1 VESPTAAVVR
11 NLLETAWTM
20 AGLYEIIAELRHENQ
35 TPAATRTLDLVTE
48 RLGETQ
54 DNLRQALSRIPSTA
68 IPFGGQPVLE
78 ELLAR
83 AEAEHVD
90 DLTTG
95 YSRTEMAAA
104 TEAVDSSQAGI
115 AIVMG
120 GLAVLSI
127 VLIVLAII
135 YGISAVH
142 A

>member
-1 VESPTAAVVR
+1 
-11 NLLETAWTM
+11 M

-54 DNLRQALSRIPSTA
+54 DNLRHALSRIPSTA

-83 AEAEHVD
+83 AQADHVD
-90 DLTTG
+90 NLTTG
-95 YSRTEMAAA
+95 RSVAEIAASTEV
-104 TEAVDSSQAGI
+104 VDASQTGI
-115 AIVMG
+115 ALIMG
-120 GLAVLSI
+120 GLAALSI
-127 VLIVLAII
+127 VLIVLVII
-135 YGISAVH
+135 YGITSVH

>member
-1 VESPTAAVVR
+1 
-11 NLLETAWTM
+11 M

-54 DNLRQALSRIPSTA
+54 DNLRQALGRIPSTA
-68 IPFGGQPVLE
+68 IPYGGQPVLE

-83 AEAEHVD
+83 AQAEHVD
-90 DLTTG
+90 NLSTG
-95 YSRTEMAAA
+95 YSKTELAAA
-104 TEAVDSSQAGI
+104 TEAVDSSQTGI
-115 AIVMG
+115 ALVMG

-135 YGISAVH
+135 YGISSVH

>member
-1 VESPTAAVVR
+1 
-11 NLLETAWTM
+11 M

-54 DNLRQALSRIPSTA
+54 DNLRGALARIPSNA
-68 IPFGGQPVLE
+68 IPFGGQPVLG

-90 DLTTG
+90 NLTMG
-95 YSRTEMAAA
+95 HSEAEIAAA
-104 TEAVDSSQAGI
+104 TERVDVSQVGI
-115 AIVMG
+115 AVIMG
-120 GLAVLSI
+120 GLTLLSI

-135 YGISAVH
+135 DGITSVH
-142 A
+142 S

>member
-1 VESPTAAVVR
+1 
-11 NLLETAWTM
+11 M

-54 DNLRQALSRIPSTA
+54 DNLRQALSRIPSTG

-83 AEAEHVD
+83 AEADHVD
-90 DLTTG
+90 NLTTG
-95 YSRTEMAAA
+95 YSQTELAAA
-104 TEAVDSSQAGI
+104 TEVVDSSQAGI
-115 AIVMG
+115 ALVMG

-127 VLIVLAII
+127 ILIVLAII
-135 YGISAVH
+135 YGISSVH